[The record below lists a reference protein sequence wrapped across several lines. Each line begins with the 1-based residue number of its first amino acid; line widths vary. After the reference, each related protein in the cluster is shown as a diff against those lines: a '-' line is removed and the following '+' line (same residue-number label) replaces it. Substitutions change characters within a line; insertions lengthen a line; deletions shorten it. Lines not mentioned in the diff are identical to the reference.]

1 MGQERTNECGGGPRL
16 VGRRDFLVD
25 IGRILA
31 LGSLFA
37 ASGMLLWARSKR
49 PAFTQETSGR
59 GKCAADSPCRA
70 CAALDTCGLP
80 RALWTR
86 LLTRR

>member
-1 MGQERTNECGGGPRL
+1 MGQERPNECGEPHL
-16 VGRRDFLVD
+16 VGRRDFLAD

-31 LGSLFA
+31 LGGLFTT
-37 ASGMLLWARSKR
+37 SWMLLWARSKR
-49 PAFTQETSGR
+49 PVSTQEISGQ
-59 GKCAADSPCRA
+59 GKCAVDSPCHA